1 MAHIPIRALTLFKQ
15 GIGHFRR
22 RGTLDE
28 RSLTLAV
35 PRDSLNDVHK
45 SLDIVVH
52 AGGPVQSVDYETP
65 ADKTQQLA
73 AAQREAEVD
82 YEELCVYSGA

>member
-28 RSLTLAV
+28 RSLT
-35 PRDSLNDVHK
+35 
-45 SLDIVVH
+45 
-52 AGGPVQSVDYETP
+52 GGPVQSVDYETP